1 MKNLILPLLALFAIQ
16 SVFAQPAY
24 DEGRWNCL
32 YSFAFDPVRI
42 ECLTSCPGGTEYVI
56 PRTFQCP
63 DSNRQDIGHRTEFEC
78 FQLANATVGPPKCFR
93 SSPTTTMTVTVD
105 TGDDGGGT
113 GKGAAF
119 GAAGAFAVVALW
131 NWLGPDLPEEVE
143 FRPSAN
149 YAFRD
154 GVGFASAG
162 VQGSWRNWEFSAN
175 SGNAGYGWSKPYMRV
190 RWSWA
195 F

>member
-1 MKNLILPLLALFAIQ
+1 MKNPLILALAFAICAPT
-16 SVFAQPAY
+16 FAQLVY
-24 DEGRWNCL
+24 DEGDWDCL
-32 YSFAFDPVRI
+32 YTFANDPVNIVCRPA
-42 ECLTSCPGGTEYVI
+42 CPENGATVVPDVFE
-56 PRTFQCP
+56 CP

-78 FQLANATVGPPKCFR
+78 YQLANATVGPPKCIYPN
-93 SSPTTTMTVTVD
+93 PTTTMTVTVD
-105 TGDDGGGT
+105 SGDNGGGT

-175 SGNAGYGWSKPYMRV
+175 SGNAGYGWTKPYMRV
-190 RWSWA
+190 QWSWA